1 MSYQKIG
8 VINMAN
14 VIKRNS
20 KTVIFT
26 AVRDS
31 NVWKAGDTI
40 KAEKRDG
47 KWEGSNNRTLEKFQ
61 LFWSHMH
68 NEDLLK
74 LDLQWDY
81 I

>member
-1 MSYQKIG
+1 
-8 VINMAN
+8 MAN

-26 AVRDS
+26 AVRDT

-47 KWEGSNNRTLEKFQ
+47 KW
-61 LFWSHMH
+61 
-68 NEDLLK
+68 
-74 LDLQWDY
+74 
-81 I
+81 